1 MSAAAPG
8 NFESQTKDGWFTE
21 LSTMW
26 PGQGMSL
33 KIDEV
38 IFKGRSDFQV
48 RSFTSSWNQSILH
61 QLHRYARES
70 IKLYNHI
77 EKPYI
82 NVVPTLNMRSDLF
95 CRMLPSSRLR
105 LSAPFYCWMVLF
117 SALTVMNSLTKK

>member
-1 MSAAAPG
+1 MQAQLARLTPNLSKFLRIGQRTLVKMSAAPG

-48 RSFTSSWNQSILH
+48 R
-61 QLHRYARES
+61 
-70 IKLYNHI
+70 
-77 EKPYI
+77 
-82 NVVPTLNMRSDLF
+82 NVVDHWSW
-95 CRMLPSSRLR
+95 SI
-105 LSAPFYCWMVLF
+105 Y
-117 SALTVMNSLTKK
+117 TKCIDMAEN